1 MSKKISFQGVEGAY
15 SHLAVQEFFPNAEA
29 VPCKTFELAIAAAES
44 GDVDYAMIPIEN
56 SAAGRVTDIHRLL
69 PKSDLHINFEHF
81 QKVEHKLLIHPETE
95 QAQIKKIIS
104 HEQALAQCS
113 DKIQHLDYDILIG
126 ADTAGSAKYISE
138 QKILDTAAI
147 ASSLAAKIYGLKT
160 IDESFANS
168 SNNITR
174 FYVMSKNEN
183 KEFNPDQTYISSF
196 LFSVNNTPGSL
207 FKVMG
212 GFATNNVNMIKLE
225 SYNYGADF
233 VITQFYC
240 EIEGHPEQKNT
251 KFALDDMYHYC
262 SKVRK
267 LGVFE
272 KSAYRSRQ

>member
-1 MSKKISFQGVEGAY
+1 MSKKVSFQGVEGAY

-29 VPCKTFELAIAAAES
+29 VPCKTFELAITAAEA
-44 GDVDYAMIPIEN
+44 GNVDYAMIPIEN
-56 SAAGRVTDIHRLL
+56 SAAGRVADIHRLL

-81 QKVEHKLLIHPETE
+81 QKVEHKLLIHPETH
-95 QAQIKKIIS
+95 QGQIKKIIS

-113 DKIQHLDYDILIG
+113 EKIQQLDYDILIG

-138 QKILDTAAI
+138 QKISDTAAI
-147 ASSLAAKIYGLKT
+147 ASSLAAKIYELKT
-160 IDESFANS
+160 VDESFANS

-183 KEFNPDQTYISSF
+183 KDFDPDKTYISSF

-240 EIEGHPEQKNT
+240 EIEGHPGQENT

-272 KSAYRSRQ
+272 KSTYRSRQ

>member
-15 SHLAVQEFFPNAEA
+15 SHLAVQEFFPNADA

-56 SAAGRVTDIHRLL
+56 SAAGRVADIHRLL

-81 QKVEHKLLIHPETE
+81 QKVEHKLLIHPQTD

-113 DKIQHLDYDILIG
+113 DKIQQLDYDILIG
-126 ADTAGSAKYISE
+126 ADTAGSAKAISE

-240 EIEGHPEQKNT
+240 EIEGHPEHQNT

>member
-1 MSKKISFQGVEGAY
+1 MSKKVSFQGVEGAY
-15 SHLAVQEFFPNAEA
+15 SHLAVQEFFHNAEA
-29 VPCKTFELAIAAAES
+29 VPCKTFELAITAAES

-56 SAAGRVTDIHRLL
+56 SAAGRVADIHRLL

-81 QKVEHKLLIHPETE
+81 QKVEHKLLIHPETH
-95 QAQIKKIIS
+95 QGQIKKIIS

-113 DKIQHLDYDILIG
+113 EKIQQLDYDILIG

-138 QKILDTAAI
+138 QKISDTAAI
-147 ASSLAAKIYGLKT
+147 ASSLAAKIYKLKT
-160 IDESFANS
+160 VDESFANS

-183 KEFNPDQTYISSF
+183 KDFDSDKTYISSF

-240 EIEGHPEQKNT
+240 EIEGHPGQENT

-272 KSAYRSRQ
+272 KSTYRSRQ

>member
-1 MSKKISFQGVEGAY
+1 MSKKVSFQGVEGAY

-29 VPCKTFELAIAAAES
+29 VPCKTFELAITAAES

-56 SAAGRVTDIHRLL
+56 SAAGRVADIHRLL

-81 QKVEHKLLIHPETE
+81 QKVEHKLLIHPETH
-95 QAQIKKIIS
+95 QGQIKKIIS

-113 DKIQHLDYDILIG
+113 EKIQQLDYDILIG

-147 ASSLAAKIYGLKT
+147 ASSLAAKIYELNT
-160 IDESFANS
+160 VDESFANS

-183 KEFNPDQTYISSF
+183 KDFDPDKTYISSF

-240 EIEGHPEQKNT
+240 EIEGHPGQENT

-272 KSAYRSRQ
+272 KSTYRSRQ

>member
-1 MSKKISFQGVEGAY
+1 MSKRISFQGVDGAY
-15 SHLAVQEFFPNAEA
+15 SQLAVNDFFSGAETL
-29 VPCKTFELAIAAAES
+29 PCKTFEIALNEAEL
-44 GDVDYAMIPIEN
+44 GNVDYAMIPIEN
-56 SAAGRVTDIHRLL
+56 SAAGRVADIHRLI
-69 PKSDLHINFEHF
+69 PKSNLHINFEHF
-81 QKVEHKLLIHPETE
+81 QKVEHKLLIHPDSKIEN
-95 QAQIKKIIS
+95 IKNILS

-113 DKIQHLDYDILIG
+113 DKIQKLDLNILIG
-126 ADTAGSAKYISE
+126 ADTAGSAKTISDE
-138 QKILDTAAI
+138 KILDTAAI
-147 ASSLAAKIYGLKT
+147 ASSLAGKTYGLKV
-160 IDESFANS
+160 IDEDFANS

-174 FYVMSKNEN
+174 FYVMSKNAN
-183 KEFNPDQTYISSF
+183 LEFDKKKTYISSF
-196 LFSVNNTPGSL
+196 LFSVKNTPGSL

-240 EIEGHPEQKNT
+240 EIEGHPEQDNT

-272 KSAYRSRQ
+272 KSPYRVRQ

>member
-1 MSKKISFQGVEGAY
+1 MSKKVSFQGVEGAY
-15 SHLAVQEFFPNAEA
+15 SHLAVQEFFPHAEA
-29 VPCKTFELAIAAAES
+29 VPCKTFELAITAAES

-56 SAAGRVTDIHRLL
+56 SAAGRVADIHRLL

-81 QKVEHKLLIHPETE
+81 QKVEHKLLIHPETH
-95 QAQIKKIIS
+95 QGQIKKIIS

-113 DKIQHLDYDILIG
+113 EKIQQLDYDILIG

-138 QKILDTAAI
+138 QKISDTAAI
-147 ASSLAAKIYGLKT
+147 ASSLAAKIYELKT
-160 IDESFANS
+160 VDESFANS
-168 SNNITR
+168 LNNITR

-183 KEFNPDQTYISSF
+183 KDFDPDKTYISSF

-240 EIEGHPEQKNT
+240 EIEGHPGQENT

-272 KSAYRSRQ
+272 KSTYRSRQ

>member
-1 MSKKISFQGVEGAY
+1 MSKRISFQGVDGAY
-15 SHLAVQEFFPNAEA
+15 SQLAVKDFFSGAETL
-29 VPCKTFELAIAAAES
+29 PCKTFEIALNEAES
-44 GDVDYAMIPIEN
+44 GNVDYAMIPIEN
-56 SAAGRVTDIHRLL
+56 SAAGRVADIHRLI
-69 PKSDLHINFEHF
+69 PKSNLHINFEHF
-81 QKVEHKLLIHPETE
+81 QKVEHKLLIHPDSKIEN
-95 QAQIKKIIS
+95 IKNILS

-113 DKIQHLDYDILIG
+113 DKIQKLDLNILIG
-126 ADTAGSAKYISE
+126 ADTAGSAKTISDE
-138 QKILDTAAI
+138 KILDTAAI
-147 ASSLAAKIYGLKT
+147 ASSLACKTYGLKV
-160 IDESFANS
+160 IDENFANS
-168 SNNITR
+168 LNNITR

-183 KEFNPDQTYISSF
+183 LEFDKKKTYISSF
-196 LFSVNNTPGSL
+196 LFSVKNTPGSL

-240 EIEGHPEQKNT
+240 EIEGHPEQDNT

-272 KSAYRSRQ
+272 KSPYRVRQ

>member
-15 SHLAVQEFFPNAEA
+15 SHLAVQEFFPNADA

-56 SAAGRVTDIHRLL
+56 SAAGRVADIHRLL

-113 DKIQHLDYDILIG
+113 DKIQQLDYDILIG
-126 ADTAGSAKYISE
+126 ADTAGSAKAISE

-240 EIEGHPEQKNT
+240 EIEGHPEHQNT

>member
-15 SHLAVQEFFPNAEA
+15 SHLAVQEFFPNAKA

-56 SAAGRVTDIHRLL
+56 SAAGRVADIHRLL

>member
-1 MSKKISFQGVEGAY
+1 MSKKVSFQGVEGAY
-15 SHLAVQEFFPNAEA
+15 SHLAVQEFFSNAEA
-29 VPCKTFELAIAAAES
+29 VPCKTFELAITAAES

-56 SAAGRVTDIHRLL
+56 SAAGRVADIHRLL

-81 QKVEHKLLIHPETE
+81 QKVEHKLLIHPETH
-95 QAQIKKIIS
+95 QGQIKKIIS

-113 DKIQHLDYDILIG
+113 EKIQQLDYDILIG

-138 QKILDTAAI
+138 QKISDTAAI
-147 ASSLAAKIYGLKT
+147 ASSLAAKIYKLKT
-160 IDESFANS
+160 VDESFANS

-183 KEFNPDQTYISSF
+183 KDFDPDKTYISSF

-240 EIEGHPEQKNT
+240 EIEGHPGQENT

-272 KSAYRSRQ
+272 KSTYRSRQ

>member
-1 MSKKISFQGVEGAY
+1 MSKKVSFQGVEGAY

-29 VPCKTFELAIAAAES
+29 VPCKTFELAITAAES
-44 GDVDYAMIPIEN
+44 GNVDYAMIPIEN
-56 SAAGRVTDIHRLL
+56 SAAGRVADIHRLL

-81 QKVEHKLLIHPETE
+81 QKVEHKLLIHPETH
-95 QAQIKKIIS
+95 QGQIKKIIS

-113 DKIQHLDYDILIG
+113 EKIQQLDYDILIG

-147 ASSLAAKIYGLKT
+147 ASSLAAKIYELKT
-160 IDESFANS
+160 VDESFANS

-183 KEFNPDQTYISSF
+183 KDFDPDKTYISSF

-240 EIEGHPEQKNT
+240 EIEGHPGQENT
-251 KFALDDMYHYC
+251 KFALDDMHHYC

-272 KSAYRSRQ
+272 KSTYRSRQ

>member
-56 SAAGRVTDIHRLL
+56 SAAGRVADIHRLL

-81 QKVEHKLLIHPETE
+81 QKVEHKLLIHPEAE
-95 QAQIKKIIS
+95 QVQIKKIIS

>member
-1 MSKKISFQGVEGAY
+1 MSKKVSFQGVEGAY

-29 VPCKTFELAIAAAES
+29 VPCKTFELAITAAES
-44 GDVDYAMIPIEN
+44 GNVDYAMIPIEN
-56 SAAGRVTDIHRLL
+56 SAAGRVADIHRLL

-81 QKVEHKLLIHPETE
+81 QKVEHKLLIHPETH
-95 QAQIKKIIS
+95 QGQIKKIIS

-113 DKIQHLDYDILIG
+113 EKIQQLDYDILIG

-138 QKILDTAAI
+138 QKISDTAAI
-147 ASSLAAKIYGLKT
+147 ASSLAAKIYELKT
-160 IDESFANS
+160 VDESFANS

-183 KEFNPDQTYISSF
+183 KDFDPDKTYISSF

-240 EIEGHPEQKNT
+240 EIEGHPDQENT

-272 KSAYRSRQ
+272 KSTYRSRQ

>member
-1 MSKKISFQGVEGAY
+1 MSKRISFQGVDGAY
-15 SHLAVQEFFPNAEA
+15 SQLAVKDFFSGAETL
-29 VPCKTFELAIAAAES
+29 PCKTFEIALNEAEL
-44 GDVDYAMIPIEN
+44 GNVDYAMIPIEN
-56 SAAGRVTDIHRLL
+56 SAAGRVADIHRLI
-69 PKSDLHINFEHF
+69 PKSNLHINFEHF
-81 QKVEHKLLIHPETE
+81 QKVEHKLLIHPDSKIEN
-95 QAQIKKIIS
+95 IKNILS

-113 DKIQHLDYDILIG
+113 DKIQKLDLNILIG
-126 ADTAGSAKYISE
+126 ADTAGSAKTISDE
-138 QKILDTAAI
+138 KILDTAAI
-147 ASSLAAKIYGLKT
+147 ASSLAGKTYGLKV
-160 IDESFANS
+160 IDENFANS
-168 SNNITR
+168 LINITR

-183 KEFNPDQTYISSF
+183 LEFDKKKTYISSF
-196 LFSVNNTPGSL
+196 LFSVKNTPGSL

-240 EIEGHPEQKNT
+240 EIEGHPEQDNT

-272 KSAYRSRQ
+272 KSPYRVRQ

>member
-1 MSKKISFQGVEGAY
+1 MSKRISFQGVDGAY
-15 SHLAVQEFFPNAEA
+15 SQLAVKDFFSGAETL
-29 VPCKTFELAIAAAES
+29 PCKTFEIALNEAEL
-44 GDVDYAMIPIEN
+44 GNVDYAMIPIEN
-56 SAAGRVTDIHRLL
+56 SAAGRVADIHRLI
-69 PKSDLHINFEHF
+69 PKSNLHINFEHF
-81 QKVEHKLLIHPETE
+81 QKVEHKLLIHPDSKIEN
-95 QAQIKKIIS
+95 IKNILS

-113 DKIQHLDYDILIG
+113 EKIQKLDLNILIG
-126 ADTAGSAKYISE
+126 ADTAGSAKTISDE
-138 QKILDTAAI
+138 KILDTAAI
-147 ASSLAAKIYGLKT
+147 ASSLAGKTYGLKV
-160 IDESFANS
+160 IDENFANS
-168 SNNITR
+168 LNNITR

-183 KEFNPDQTYISSF
+183 LEFDKKKTYISSF
-196 LFSVNNTPGSL
+196 LFSVKNTPGSL

-240 EIEGHPEQKNT
+240 EIEGHPEQDNT

-272 KSAYRSRQ
+272 KSPYRVRQ

>member
-1 MSKKISFQGVEGAY
+1 MSKKVSFQGVEGAY

-29 VPCKTFELAIAAAES
+29 VPCKTFELAITAAES

-56 SAAGRVTDIHRLL
+56 SAAGRVADIHRLL

-81 QKVEHKLLIHPETE
+81 QKVEHKLLIHPETH
-95 QAQIKKIIS
+95 QGQIKKIIS

-113 DKIQHLDYDILIG
+113 EKIQQLDYDILIG

-138 QKILDTAAI
+138 QKISDTAAI
-147 ASSLAAKIYGLKT
+147 ASSLAAKIYELKT
-160 IDESFANS
+160 VDESFANS
-168 SNNITR
+168 SNNIPR

-183 KEFNPDQTYISSF
+183 KDFDPDKTYISSF

-240 EIEGHPEQKNT
+240 EIEGHPGQENT
-251 KFALDDMYHYC
+251 KFALDDMHHYC

-272 KSAYRSRQ
+272 KSTYRSRQ

>member
-1 MSKKISFQGVEGAY
+1 MSKKVSFQGVEGAY
-15 SHLAVQEFFPNAEA
+15 SHLAVQEFFPDAEA
-29 VPCKTFELAIAAAES
+29 VPCKTFELAITAAES
-44 GDVDYAMIPIEN
+44 SNVDYAMIPIEN
-56 SAAGRVTDIHRLL
+56 SAAGRVADIHRLL

-81 QKVEHKLLIHPETE
+81 QKVEHKLLIHPEV
-95 QAQIKKIIS
+95 QQDQIKKIIS

-113 DKIQHLDYDILIG
+113 EKIQQLDYDILIG

-138 QKILDTAAI
+138 QNILDTAAI
-147 ASSLAAKIYGLKT
+147 ASSLAAEIYELKT
-160 IDESFANS
+160 VDESFANS

-183 KEFNPDQTYISSF
+183 KDFDPDKTYISSF

-240 EIEGHPEQKNT
+240 EIEGHPDQENT

>member
-1 MSKKISFQGVEGAY
+1 MSKRISFQGVDGAY
-15 SHLAVQEFFPNAEA
+15 SQLAVKDFFSGAETL
-29 VPCKTFELAIAAAES
+29 PCKTFEIALNEAEL
-44 GDVDYAMIPIEN
+44 GNVDYAMIPIEN
-56 SAAGRVTDIHRLL
+56 SAAGRVADIHRLI
-69 PKSDLHINFEHF
+69 PKSNLHINFEHF
-81 QKVEHKLLIHPETE
+81 QKVEHKLLIHPDSKIEN
-95 QAQIKKIIS
+95 IKNILS

-113 DKIQHLDYDILIG
+113 DKIQKLDLNILIG
-126 ADTAGSAKYISE
+126 ADTAGSAKKISDE
-138 QKILDTAAI
+138 KILDTAAI
-147 ASSLAAKIYGLKT
+147 ASSLAGKTYGLKV
-160 IDESFANS
+160 IDENFANTV
-168 SNNITR
+168 NNITR

-183 KEFNPDQTYISSF
+183 LEFDKKKTYISSF
-196 LFSVNNTPGSL
+196 LFSVKNTPGSL

-240 EIEGHPEQKNT
+240 EIEGHPEQDNT

-272 KSAYRSRQ
+272 KSPYRVRQ

>member
-1 MSKKISFQGVEGAY
+1 MSKRISFQGVDGAY
-15 SHLAVQEFFPNAEA
+15 SQLAVKDFFSGAETL
-29 VPCKTFELAIAAAES
+29 PCKTFEIALNEAEL
-44 GDVDYAMIPIEN
+44 GNVDYAMIPIEN
-56 SAAGRVTDIHRLL
+56 SAAGRVADIHRLI
-69 PKSDLHINFEHF
+69 PKSNLHITFEHF
-81 QKVEHKLLIHPETE
+81 QKVEHKLLIHPDSKIEN
-95 QAQIKKIIS
+95 IKNILS

-113 DKIQHLDYDILIG
+113 DKIQKLDLNILIG
-126 ADTAGSAKYISE
+126 ADTAGSAKIISDE
-138 QKILDTAAI
+138 KILDTAAI
-147 ASSLAAKIYGLKT
+147 ASSLAGKTYGLKV
-160 IDESFANS
+160 IDENFANS
-168 SNNITR
+168 LNNITR

-183 KEFNPDQTYISSF
+183 LEFDKKKTYISSF
-196 LFSVNNTPGSL
+196 LFSVKNTPGSL

-240 EIEGHPEQKNT
+240 EIEGHPEQDNT

-272 KSAYRSRQ
+272 KSPYRVRQ

>member
-1 MSKKISFQGVEGAY
+1 MSKKVSFQGVEGAY
-15 SHLAVQEFFPNAEA
+15 SHLAVQEFFPDAEA
-29 VPCKTFELAIAAAES
+29 IPCKTFELAISAAES
-44 GDVDYAMIPIEN
+44 GNVDYAMIPIEN
-56 SAAGRVTDIHRLL
+56 SAAGRVADIHRLL

-81 QKVEHKLLIHPETE
+81 QKVEHKLLIHPEA
-95 QAQIKKIIS
+95 QQDQIKKIIS

-113 DKIQHLDYDILIG
+113 EKIQQLDYDILIG

-138 QKILDTAAI
+138 QNILDTAAI
-147 ASSLAAKIYGLKT
+147 ASSLAAEIYELKT
-160 IDESFANS
+160 VDESFANS

-183 KEFNPDQTYISSF
+183 KDFDPDKTYISSF

-240 EIEGHPEQKNT
+240 EIEGHPDQENT

>member
-1 MSKKISFQGVEGAY
+1 MTKKVSFQGVEGAY
-15 SHLAVQEFFPNAEA
+15 SHLAVQDFFPNAEA
-29 VPCKTFELAIAAAES
+29 VPCKTFELAITAAES

-56 SAAGRVTDIHRLL
+56 SAAGRVADIHRLL

-81 QKVEHKLLIHPETE
+81 QKVEHKLLIHPETH
-95 QAQIKKIIS
+95 QGQIKKIIS

-113 DKIQHLDYDILIG
+113 EKIQQLDYDILIG

-138 QKILDTAAI
+138 QKISDTAAI
-147 ASSLAAKIYGLKT
+147 ASSLAAKIYELKT
-160 IDESFANS
+160 VDESFANS

-183 KEFNPDQTYISSF
+183 KDFDPDKTYISSF

-240 EIEGHPEQKNT
+240 EIEGHPGQENT

-272 KSAYRSRQ
+272 KSTYRSRQ

>member
-1 MSKKISFQGVEGAY
+1 MSKKVSFQGVEGAY

-29 VPCKTFELAIAAAES
+29 IPCKTFELAITAAES

-56 SAAGRVTDIHRLL
+56 SAAGRVADIHRLL

-81 QKVEHKLLIHPETE
+81 QKVEHKLLIHPDVH
-95 QAQIKKIIS
+95 QDQIKKIIS

-113 DKIQHLDYDILIG
+113 EKIQQLDYDILIG

-147 ASSLAAKIYGLKT
+147 ASSLAAEIYELKT
-160 IDESFANS
+160 VDESFANS

-174 FYVMSKNEN
+174 FYVMSKNKN
-183 KEFNPDQTYISSF
+183 KDFDPDKTYISSF

-240 EIEGHPEQKNT
+240 EIEGHPDQENT

>member
-15 SHLAVQEFFPNAEA
+15 SHLAVQEFFPNADA

-56 SAAGRVTDIHRLL
+56 SAAGRVADIHRLL

-113 DKIQHLDYDILIG
+113 DKIQQLDYDILIG
-126 ADTAGSAKYISE
+126 ADTAGSAKAISE
-138 QKILDTAAI
+138 KKILDTAAI

-240 EIEGHPEQKNT
+240 EIEGHPEHQNT

>member
-1 MSKKISFQGVEGAY
+1 MSKKVSFQGVEGAY

-29 VPCKTFELAIAAAES
+29 FPCKTFELAITAAES

-56 SAAGRVTDIHRLL
+56 SAAGRVADIHRLL

-81 QKVEHKLLIHPETE
+81 QKVEHKLLIHPETH
-95 QAQIKKIIS
+95 QGQIKKIIS

-113 DKIQHLDYDILIG
+113 EKIQQLDYDILIG

-138 QKILDTAAI
+138 QKISDTAAI
-147 ASSLAAKIYGLKT
+147 ASSLAAKIYELKT
-160 IDESFANS
+160 VDESFANS

-183 KEFNPDQTYISSF
+183 KDFDPDKTYISSF

-240 EIEGHPEQKNT
+240 EIEGHPDQENT
-251 KFALDDMYHYC
+251 KFALDDMHHYC

>member
-1 MSKKISFQGVEGAY
+1 MSKKVSFQGVEGAY

-29 VPCKTFELAIAAAES
+29 FPCKTFELAITAAES

-56 SAAGRVTDIHRLL
+56 SAAGRVADIHRLL

-81 QKVEHKLLIHPETE
+81 QKVEHKLLIHPETH
-95 QAQIKKIIS
+95 QGQIKKIIS

-113 DKIQHLDYDILIG
+113 EKIQQLDYDILIG

-138 QKILDTAAI
+138 QKISDTAAI
-147 ASSLAAKIYGLKT
+147 ASSLAAKIYELKT
-160 IDESFANS
+160 VDESFANS

-183 KEFNPDQTYISSF
+183 KDFDPDKTYISSF

-240 EIEGHPEQKNT
+240 EIEGHPGQENT

-272 KSAYRSRQ
+272 KSTYRSRQ

>member
-1 MSKKISFQGVEGAY
+1 MSKKVSFQGVEGAY
-15 SHLAVQEFFPNAEA
+15 SHLAVQEFFPNADA
-29 VPCKTFELAIAAAES
+29 VPCKTFELAITAAES

-56 SAAGRVTDIHRLL
+56 SAAGRVADIHRLL

-81 QKVEHKLLIHPETE
+81 QKVEHKLLIHPETH
-95 QAQIKKIIS
+95 QGQIKKIIS

-113 DKIQHLDYDILIG
+113 EKIQQLDYDILIG

-138 QKILDTAAI
+138 QKISDTAAI
-147 ASSLAAKIYGLKT
+147 ASSLAAKIYELKT
-160 IDESFANS
+160 VDESFANS

-183 KEFNPDQTYISSF
+183 KDFDPDKTYISSF

-240 EIEGHPEQKNT
+240 EIEGHPGQENT

-272 KSAYRSRQ
+272 KSTYRSRQ

>member
-15 SHLAVQEFFPNAEA
+15 SHLAVQELLPNAEA
-29 VPCKTFELAIAAAES
+29 VSCKTFELALAAAES

-56 SAAGRVTDIHRLL
+56 SAAGRVADIHRLL

-81 QKVEHKLLIHPETE
+81 QKVEHKLLIHPQTD

-113 DKIQHLDYDILIG
+113 DKIQQLDYDILIG
-126 ADTAGSAKYISE
+126 ADTAGSAKTISE

-240 EIEGHPEQKNT
+240 EIEGHPEHQNT

>member
-56 SAAGRVTDIHRLL
+56 SAAGRVADIHRLL

-81 QKVEHKLLIHPETE
+81 QKVEHKLLIHPETD

-113 DKIQHLDYDILIG
+113 DKIQQLDYDILIG
-126 ADTAGSAKYISE
+126 ADTAGSAKAISE

-240 EIEGHPEQKNT
+240 EIEGHPEHQNT